1 MEDKSLRK
9 IKSKYIFQHIFS
21 FIQDENYIYKA
32 FKYSRFFQKKL
43 NLDYNNIK
51 QNIIIFDK
59 YLLEND
65 EYPFENDLT
74 KFKLHNKNIE
84 SYIVNY
90 FKNHPKKNIKEYDI
104 CEFSLDISILSPLYD
119 ILIKQDFFRNMF
131 NIVIDFNEIKKNKM
145 NKAFENYSKL
155 NKMKL
160 SNLSFKFI
168 IGNKNDYRKD
178 EKNDINN
185 FKKFF
190 TNYDKTKKFGIL
202 NYELN
207 LFNNIFDMADNL
219 IYLKCEKL
227 GYAKSIDLLY
237 LLNNITKFKSLTY
250 LEITNYCFVFDEY
263 NHNIDKICNDIN
275 LKNSLSKLKSIKLKL
290 HNNYRKNLIDT
301 LKFESPNLEKLS
313 IESEL
318 DYFDKIIDFKKLPN
332 LKYFK
337 GSEKNFSSLK
347 IYSLKKVKIYEAENW
362 IKTLEKLSKIQSL
375 EEFNIKYMNNLNKFD
390 DGCIKKN
397 ENVKKIKLDLKNDV
411 ECILY
416 DFQNKFPN
424 LTDFSISIKFYYVKN
439 TGGIKIVENPNCK
452 VNTINIEM
460 WRNNNLELYCNSYK
474 SLKSFKLHVDNNV
487 NIKESIP
494 LFSNNCNVIFESLI
508 SLDLSFQDEKRDDS
522 EDLNNL
528 YNNID
533 KIPNLKEFNIVTSFT
548 DGNDFYKKFIEKIL
562 AIKFIIKINIK
573 KNLHKNTEN
582 FSRELLSKIFPNIN
596 LNRIYE
602 INIEKYEDNFEKYED
617 NFGKNVKSF
626 FSFFNF

>member
-59 YLLEND
+59 YLLDDD

-275 LKNSLSKLKSIKLKL
+275 LKKFFIK
-290 HNNYRKNLIDT
+290 I
-301 LKFESPNLEKLS
+301 
-313 IESEL
+313 
-318 DYFDKIIDFKKLPN
+318 
-332 LKYFK
+332 
-337 GSEKNFSSLK
+337 K
-347 IYSLKKVKIYEAENW
+347 IY
-362 IKTLEKLSKIQSL
+362 
-375 EEFNIKYMNNLNKFD
+375 
-390 DGCIKKN
+390 
-397 ENVKKIKLDLKNDV
+397 KIK
-411 ECILY
+411 I
-416 DFQNKFPN
+416 
-424 LTDFSISIKFYYVKN
+424 T
-439 TGGIKIVENPNCK
+439 
-452 VNTINIEM
+452 
-460 WRNNNLELYCNSYK
+460 
-474 SLKSFKLHVDNNV
+474 
-487 NIKESIP
+487 
-494 LFSNNCNVIFESLI
+494 
-508 SLDLSFQDEKRDDS
+508 
-522 EDLNNL
+522 
-528 YNNID
+528 
-533 KIPNLKEFNIVTSFT
+533 
-548 DGNDFYKKFIEKIL
+548 
-562 AIKFIIKINIK
+562 
-573 KNLHKNTEN
+573 
-582 FSRELLSKIFPNIN
+582 
-596 LNRIYE
+596 
-602 INIEKYEDNFEKYED
+602 
-617 NFGKNVKSF
+617 
-626 FSFFNF
+626 

>member
-1 MEDKSLRK
+1 M
-9 IKSKYIFQHIFS
+9 
-21 FIQDENYIYKA
+21 
-32 FKYSRFFQKKL
+32 
-43 NLDYNNIK
+43 
-51 QNIIIFDK
+51 
-59 YLLEND
+59 
-65 EYPFENDLT
+65 
-74 KFKLHNKNIE
+74 
-84 SYIVNY
+84 
-90 FKNHPKKNIKEYDI
+90 
-104 CEFSLDISILSPLYD
+104 
-119 ILIKQDFFRNMF
+119 
-131 NIVIDFNEIKKNKM
+131 
-145 NKAFENYSKL
+145 
-155 NKMKL
+155 
-160 SNLSFKFI
+160 
-168 IGNKNDYRKD
+168 
-178 EKNDINN
+178 
-185 FKKFF
+185 
-190 TNYDKTKKFGIL
+190 
-202 NYELN
+202 
-207 LFNNIFDMADNL
+207 
-219 IYLKCEKL
+219 
-227 GYAKSIDLLY
+227 
-237 LLNNITKFKSLTY
+237 
-250 LEITNYCFVFDEY
+250 
-263 NHNIDKICNDIN
+263 
-275 LKNSLSKLKSIKLKL
+275 
-290 HNNYRKNLIDT
+290 
-301 LKFESPNLEKLS
+301 
-313 IESEL
+313 
-318 DYFDKIIDFKKLPN
+318 
-332 LKYFK
+332 
-337 GSEKNFSSLK
+337 
-347 IYSLKKVKIYEAENW
+347 KIYEAQNW

-390 DGCIKKN
+390 DDCIKKN

-474 SLKSFKLHVDNNV
+474 SLKSFKLHVDNHV

-548 DGNDFYKKFIEKIL
+548 KGNDFYKKFIEKIL